1 MNNQEIYVRDLL
13 KIIPEKIYDFER
25 KIIFSPLL
33 TGNNNLMLAL
43 VNGKYL
49 SKSQNHKH
57 PGDEVTL
64 TLSGKAEIS
73 ISDKKY
79 SVLPQTAIRV
89 SPGQI
94 HPLVV
99 TSKEKWISLAAYCD
113 NCPLIKKKNKHI
125 FKSNRSDIIKDI
137 SKIEFKNKNNIE
149 VKRIFPRSMLSRTY
163 LSLSVVKIQCI
174 NNRDSQKYC
183 NFGESVFITLRGVV
197 ELENKTKKYLL
208 TPERA
213 VLISSEQNIS
223 LRNVGKKPWIAINI
237 SCKNCPLLQKRVNK
251 KNKLSDKEK
260 QI

>member
-1 MNNQEIYVRDLL
+1 MNKQEILIRDLL
-13 KIIPEKIYDFER
+13 KITPEKIYDFER

-33 TGNNNLMLAL
+33 TGNNNLMFAL
-43 VNGKYL
+43 VKGKYL
-49 SKSQNHKH
+49 AKSQNHTH

-79 SVLPQTAIRV
+79 PILPQTAIRV
-89 SPGQI
+89 PPGQL

-113 NCPLIKKKNKHI
+113 NCPLIKEKNKHV

-137 SKIEFKNKNNIE
+137 SKIEFKNKNNLKI
-149 VKRIFPRSMLSRTY
+149 KKIFPSSMLNWTY
-163 LSLSVVKIQCI
+163 LSLSIIKIQYI
-174 NNRDSQKYC
+174 NNGDSQKYC
-183 NFGESVFITLRGVV
+183 NFGENIFLTLSGVV

-223 LRNVGKKPWIAINI
+223 LRVVGKEPWIAINI
-237 SCKNCPLLQKRVNK
+237 SCKNCPLLQIRVNK
-251 KNKLSDKEK
+251 ENKLSYKER